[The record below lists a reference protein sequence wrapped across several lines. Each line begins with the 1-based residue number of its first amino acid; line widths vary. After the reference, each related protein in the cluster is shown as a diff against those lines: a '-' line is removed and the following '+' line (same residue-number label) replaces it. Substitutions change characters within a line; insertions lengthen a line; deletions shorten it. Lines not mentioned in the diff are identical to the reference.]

1 MTYLLI
7 YVKLPTF
14 FVFRNNYTHG
24 SFLHPIKERAKF
36 DSHFIGFEQ
45 IVTNHVSCIALVWR
59 LNINNCHWYEL
70 LHPKPI
76 LDKSV

>member
-24 SFLHPIKERAKF
+24 SFLHPIKARAKF
-36 DSHFIGFEQ
+36 DLHFIGFEQ
-45 IVTNHVSCIALVWR
+45 IQSRKLYCLGMKGST
-59 LNINNCHWYEL
+59 
-70 LHPKPI
+70 
-76 LDKSV
+76 